1 MERERQTRPLIYH
14 RWGGLGNHRYQVGFS
29 GDTFISWA
37 SLDYQTY
44 FNSTASNVLYG
55 YWSHDIGGHQGV
67 DHIDPELYVRW
78 MQFGAFSPI
87 LRSHSTKIAGLT
99 KEPWV
104 FSNEVSDILRGI
116 IRQRYN
122 MVPYIY
128 TMARE
133 AY

>member
-1 MERERQTRPLIYH
+1 MF
-14 RWGGLGNHRYQVGFS
+14 VGCNL
-29 GDTFISWA
+29 A
-37 SLDYQTY
+37 L
-44 FNSTASNVLYG
+44 
-55 YWSHDIGGHQGV
+55 
-67 DHIDPELYVRW
+67 
-78 MQFGAFSPI
+78 FSPI

-133 AY
+133 AYETGLSPVAQCIMIIRKRKKLMITAINICLVMM